1 MKRRKDAK
9 KVTAPLLLLGASV
22 GLLVFS
28 TVGSTRA
35 ALTYYSENYAMEV
48 TVSSI
53 GVTLQE
59 NGSPVSYRNYI
70 RDDWSDSGSGELLA
84 NLVPQG
90 ETLIPGK
97 RYAESLS
104 VLNSGA
110 IDTYVRVILYRSWQ
124 DSQGNKLTSLSPELI
139 EFDLAEDSGWVVDEK
154 ASTPER
160 TVLYYTKVLPS
171 QESTPALCDAVGISN
186 DICREVEGITMEE
199 TEEGKTFRTIYR
211 YDGCWMNVKA
221 EVDAVQTHSAAE
233 AIGSAWGVNV
243 DVAADGTLLLR

>member
-1 MKRRKDAK
+1 MRRMSDRK
-9 KVTAPLLLLGASV
+9 KKTAPVLLLCASVILLLL
-22 GLLVFS
+22 S

-70 RDDWSDSGSGELLA
+70 KDDWSDSGSGDLLT

-90 ETLIPGK
+90 ETLVPGK
-97 RYAESLS
+97 NYAESLS

-124 DSQGNKLTSLSPELI
+124 DSQGNKLTSLSPDLI
-139 EFDLAEDSGWVVDEK
+139 EFHLAQDSGWVVDGK

-160 TVLYYTKVLPS
+160 MVLYYTKVLPS
-171 QESTPALCDAVGISN
+171 QESTPALCDAVRVSN
-186 DICREVEGITMEE
+186 EIYREVEGITVEE

-243 DVAADGTLLLR
+243 DVAADGTLQLR

>member
-1 MKRRKDAK
+1 MRRMRDRK
-9 KVTAPLLLLGASV
+9 KKTAPLLLLCASV
-22 GLLVFS
+22 VLLLLS

-59 NGSPVSYRNYI
+59 NGNPVSYRNYLS
-70 RDDWSDSGSGELLA
+70 DDWSDSGAGELLA
-84 NLVPQG
+84 DLVPEG
-90 ETLIPGK
+90 ETLTPGK

-104 VLNSGA
+104 VFNSGA

-124 DSQGNKLTSLSPELI
+124 DSQGNKLTALSHELI

-160 TVLYYTKVLPS
+160 MVLYYTKVLPS
-171 QESTPALCDAVGISN
+171 QESTPALCDAVGISG
-186 DICREVEGITMEE
+186 DIFREVDRISVEE
-199 TEEGKTFRTIYR
+199 TEEGKIFRTIYR

-233 AIGSAWGVNV
+233 AIGSAWGVDA
-243 DVAADGTLLLR
+243 DVAADGTLRLK

>member
-1 MKRRKDAK
+1 MRRGKDRKRAA
-9 KVTAPLLLLGASV
+9 APLLLLGVSV
-22 GLLVFS
+22 GLLLFS

-48 TVSSI
+48 TVGSI

-59 NGSPVSYRNYI
+59 NGTSVGYRNYI
-70 RDDWSDSGSGELLA
+70 EDDWSDSGSGELLTG
-84 NLVPQG
+84 LVPEG
-90 ETLIPGK
+90 ESLLPGK
-97 RYAESLS
+97 RYGEQLS

-124 DSQGNKLTSLSPELI
+124 DAQGGKLTELSPELI
-139 EFDLAEDSGWVVDEK
+139 EFDFTENSGWIVDEK

-171 QESTPALCDAVGISN
+171 QESTPALCQAVGISN
-186 DICREVEGITMEE
+186 DIYREVEEVTVEE
-199 TEEGKTFRTIYR
+199 TGEGKVFETRYR

-221 EVDAVQTHSAAE
+221 EVDAVQTHSAAQ
-233 AIGSAWGVNV
+233 AIKSAWGVDV
-243 DVAADGTLLLR
+243 DVAADGTLGLR

>member
-1 MKRRKDAK
+1 MKKMKDRKK
-9 KVTAPLLLLGASV
+9 GTAPVLLLCASVALLLL
-22 GLLVFS
+22 S

-59 NGSPVSYRNYI
+59 NGRPVSYRNYL
-70 RDDWSDSGSGELLA
+70 RDDWSDSGHGDLLA
-84 NLVPQG
+84 GLVPEG
-90 ETLIPGK
+90 ETLTPGK
-97 RYAESLS
+97 SYAESLS

-124 DSQGNKLTSLSPELI
+124 DSQGNKLTDLSPDLI

-160 TVLYYTKVLPS
+160 MVLYYTKVLPS
-171 QESTPALCDAVGISN
+171 QESTPALCDAVRISSGIYQ
-186 DICREVEGITMEE
+186 EVEGVTVEE
-199 TEEGKTFRTIYR
+199 TGEGKTFRTIYR

-221 EVDAVQTHSAAE
+221 EADAVQTHNAAQ
-233 AIGSAWGVNV
+233 AVKSAWGVDA
-243 DVAADGTLLLR
+243 DVAADGTLRLR